1 MANVCA
7 VGKTMSDFEDE
18 PAEEII
24 TSGTGTTFMEDVI
37 LLTLGYLTEL
47 SEMAEY
53 YEQRDQCVVPQ
64 RLWRTWVQE
73 QEAEVLLLELEQ
85 EGRTQLLCIGG
96 STNESDSVVFLP
108 KRCFLEFDVAAFV
121 HVRIKK
127 VMPPL
132 ATKLTLKPLD
142 NELYHCDIVS
152 AVSAHLSQWQVLTKW
167 TTLTVP
173 CEELG
178 GYPVDIFVEDIEP
191 AAIVMLRGEVPMELM
206 APVETVHE
214 WKTPAAPTET
224 DHVPVNPDTDFTAF
238 QEPLEPEPQETQK
251 KFQPFSGKGYR
262 LGD

>member
-1 MANVCA
+1 
-7 VGKTMSDFEDE
+7 MSDFTDE
-18 PAEEII
+18 PTEEII
-24 TSGTGTTFMEDVI
+24 TSGTGTTFMEDAT

-73 QEAEVLLLELEQ
+73 QEAEVLLLEIEQ
-85 EGRTQLLCIGG
+85 EGRIHLLCIGG

-108 KRCFLEFDVAAFV
+108 KRCFLEFDVATFV
-121 HVRIKK
+121 HVRVKK

-178 GYPVDIFVEDIEP
+178 GFLVDIFVEDIEP
-191 AAIVMLRGEVPMELM
+191 AATVLLRGEVPMELLE
-206 APVETVHE
+206 PVETVSE
-214 WKTPAAPTET
+214 WNTPAAPTVTEPA
-224 DHVPVNPDTDFTAF
+224 PVNPATDFTAF
-238 QEPLEPEPQETQK
+238 QESIEEPKEPQK